1 MKISCKNTAFPRL
14 LQAIPHKFSLYYRLF
29 NEKVHVFPSN
39 IDYFVN
45 QSITLRKKQTAS
57 LISPFHPLKNRPFRE
72 AVHIRRLFIS
82 LAAAVALP
90 IAAPAA
96 SLLAQPLP
104 SLQGEGSGVGSV
116 SSPADTL
123 RLSLDD
129 CIALAR
135 RQSIDA
141 AIALADLRSAYWQW
155 RSYRADLLPEVSLS
169 GTAPSWNKRYSS
181 YQQADGSLSF
191 VRNDY
196 LGLDGALNI
205 TQKLWP
211 TGGTL
216 SVESSLDYLH
226 QSGSGGS
233 QNQFMSLPV
242 AVTLSQPL
250 FAVNHLKWNRRIEP
264 LRYREA
270 QARFLTETEQVAMQ
284 AISLYF
290 SLLLAGEQVNIARQN
305 LQTAEKLYEVAQAK
319 RRMGTISENDVLQLC
334 LDVLTARSALT
345 TAESTRQAAQFA
357 LCSFL
362 DIEAPIAA
370 TVPEVSPSGSAE
382 ATVPEA
388 SASGLRLSYTDV
400 LAHALANNAHA
411 TTMRRRQLE
420 ADYAVASARANRQSI
435 NLYAQVG
442 YTGTADN
449 LNSAYRN
456 LLSNQIVQVGITVPL
471 LDWGKRKGQ
480 RRLAESNR
488 DIVQGQLRQQSQD
501 FRQDIF
507 ILTEQFN
514 NQAEQLR
521 IAIEADTIAR
531 RRYHTN
537 VETFKIGSISTL
549 ELSDAQ
555 KAKDQARQNRIQQL
569 FNYWYYYYQLRS
581 IALWDF
587 ERDCDIT
594 ADIEKLVRQ

>member
-1 MKISCKNTAFPRL
+1 MIMIKLILFLVFFPL
-14 LQAIPHKFSLYYRLF
+14 VASA
-29 NEKVHVFPSN
+29 
-39 IDYFVN
+39 
-45 QSITLRKKQTAS
+45 QT
-57 LISPFHPLKNRPFRE
+57 
-72 AVHIRRLFIS
+72 
-82 LAAAVALP
+82 
-90 IAAPAA
+90 
-96 SLLAQPLP
+96 
-104 SLQGEGSGVGSV
+104 
-116 SSPADTL
+116 DTL
-123 RLSLDD
+123 HLTLDD
-129 CIALAR
+129 CIVMAR

-141 AIALADLRSAYWQW
+141 AVALGELRSAYWQW
-155 RSYRADLLPEVSLS
+155 RSYKADLLPEVSLQ

-196 LGLDGALNI
+196 LGLDGAVNI

-226 QSGSGGS
+226 QSGSSGS

-250 FAVNHLKWNRRIEP
+250 FGVNHLKWNRRIEP

-284 AISLYF
+284 AINLYF
-290 SLLLAGEQVNIARQN
+290 GLLLAGEQVNIARQN

-319 RRMGTISENDVLQLC
+319 RRMGTISENDVLQLR

-345 TAESTRQAAQFA
+345 NSESTRQARQFA
-357 LCSFL
+357 LRSFL
-362 DIEAPIAA
+362 DVEAPIAA
-370 TVPEVSPSGSAE
+370 TVPE
-382 ATVPEA
+382 A
-388 SASGLRLSYTDV
+388 SVLGLHLDYEDV
-400 LAHALANNAHA
+400 LAHALQNNALA
-411 TTMRRRQLE
+411 TTMRRRQME

-435 NLYAQVG
+435 NLYAQLG
-442 YTGTADN
+442 YTGTGDN
-449 LNSAYRN
+449 MNSAYRN
-456 LLSNQIVQVGITVPL
+456 LLSNEVVQVGITIPL

-488 DIVQGQLRQQSQD
+488 DIIQGQLRQQSQD

-521 IAIEADTIAR
+521 IACEADTIAR

-549 ELSDAQ
+549 ELSSAQ
-555 KAKDQARQNRIQQL
+555 TAKDQARQNRIQQL

-587 ERDCDIT
+587 ERGCELT
-594 ADIEKLVRQ
+594 ADVKRLIEH

>member
-1 MKISCKNTAFPRL
+1 MKFL
-14 LQAIPHKFSLYYRLF
+14 LIILATFGVLPMAA
-29 NEKVHVFPSN
+29 
-39 IDYFVN
+39 
-45 QSITLRKKQTAS
+45 QT
-57 LISPFHPLKNRPFRE
+57 
-72 AVHIRRLFIS
+72 
-82 LAAAVALP
+82 
-90 IAAPAA
+90 
-96 SLLAQPLP
+96 
-104 SLQGEGSGVGSV
+104 
-116 SSPADTL
+116 DTL
-123 RLSLDD
+123 RLTLDE
-129 CIALAR
+129 CITMAR

-141 AIALADLRSAYWQW
+141 AVALDELRSAYWQW
-155 RSYRADLLPEVSLS
+155 RSYKADLLPEVSLQ

-196 LGLDGALNI
+196 LGLDGAVNI

-226 QSGSGGS
+226 QSSNSSPTGGGREGA
-233 QNQFMSLPV
+233 NQFMSLPV

-250 FAVNHLKWNRRIEP
+250 FGVNHLKWNRRIEP

-290 SLLLAGEQVNIARQN
+290 GLLLAGEQVNIARQN

-319 RRMGTISENDVLQLC
+319 RRMGTISENDVLQLR
-334 LDVLTARSALT
+334 LDVLTASSALT
-345 TAESTRQAAQFA
+345 NSESTRQARQFA
-357 LCSFL
+357 LRSFL
-362 DIEAPIAA
+362 DIDVPI
-370 TVPEVSPSGSAE
+370 EVTEPKTHPLQTQQTLQTHPQPLPVREGSSYFQGE
-382 ATVPEA
+382 N
-388 SASGLRLSYTDV
+388 SADSLSTPLPRREGQGVGLLYEDV
-400 LAHALANNAHA
+400 LAHALQNNAHA
-411 TTMRRRQLE
+411 TTMRRRQME

-435 NLYAQVG
+435 NLYAQLG
-442 YTGTADN
+442 YTGTGDN
-449 LNSAYRN
+449 MNAAYRH
-456 LLSNQIVQVGITVPL
+456 LLGNEVVQVGITVPL

-480 RRLAESNR
+480 RKMAESNR
-488 DIVQGQLRQQSQD
+488 DIIQGQLRQQSQD
-501 FRQDIF
+501 FRQNIF

-521 IAIEADTIAR
+521 IACEADTIAR

-587 ERDCDIT
+587 EHGCEL
-594 ADIEKLVRQ
+594 IETLPPPLPESEGSNYLKQMK

>member
-1 MKISCKNTAFPRL
+1 MKRYAYFFIL
-14 LQAIPHKFSLYYRLF
+14 LLPLMGRA
-29 NEKVHVFPSN
+29 
-39 IDYFVN
+39 
-45 QSITLRKKQTAS
+45 QT
-57 LISPFHPLKNRPFRE
+57 
-72 AVHIRRLFIS
+72 
-82 LAAAVALP
+82 
-90 IAAPAA
+90 
-96 SLLAQPLP
+96 
-104 SLQGEGSGVGSV
+104 
-116 SSPADTL
+116 DTL
-123 RLSLDD
+123 HLSLDD
-129 CIALAR
+129 CITMAR
-135 RQSIDA
+135 RQSVQA
-141 AIALADLRSAYWQW
+141 AVALGELRSAYWQW

-169 GTAPSWNKRYSS
+169 GTTPSWNKRYSS

-196 LGLDGALNI
+196 LGLDGAVNI
-205 TQKLWP
+205 KQKLWP

-226 QSGSGGS
+226 QSGNGGS

-242 AVTLSQPL
+242 AITLSQPL
-250 FAVNHLKWNRRIEP
+250 FSVNHLKWNRRIEP

-290 SLLLAGEQVNIARQN
+290 GLLLAGEQVNISKQN

-319 RRMGTISENDVLQLC
+319 RRMGTISENDVLQLR

-345 TAESTRQAAQFA
+345 NSESTRQARQFA
-357 LCSFL
+357 LRSFL
-362 DIEAPIAA
+362 DVEADIDPIM
-370 TVPEVSPSGSAE
+370 PENLPLPSIGRE
-382 ATVPEA
+382 GQGV
-388 SASGLRLSYTDV
+388 GLSYADV
-400 LAHALANNAHA
+400 LAHALQNNALA
-411 TTMRRRQLE
+411 TTMRRRQME

-435 NLYAQVG
+435 NLYAQLG
-442 YTGTADN
+442 YTGTGENISA
-449 LNSAYRN
+449 AYRN
-456 LLSNQIVQVGITVPL
+456 LLSNEVVSVGITVPL

-488 DIVQGQLRQQSQD
+488 DIIQGQLRQQAQD

-521 IAIEADTIAR
+521 IACEADTIAR

-587 ERDCDIT
+587 ERGCDISE
-594 ADIEKLVRQ
+594 DFEKIIK

>member
-1 MKISCKNTAFPRL
+1 MN
-14 LQAIPHKFSLYYRLF
+14 RLF
-29 NEKVHVFPSN
+29 AF
-39 IDYFVN
+39 F
-45 QSITLRKKQTAS
+45 LAW
-57 LISPFHPLKNRPFRE
+57 LPL
-72 AVHIRRLFIS
+72 AV
-82 LAAAVALP
+82 
-90 IAAPAA
+90 
-96 SLLAQPLP
+96 LAQT
-104 SLQGEGSGVGSV
+104 
-116 SSPADTL
+116 DTL

-129 CIALAR
+129 CIAMAR

-141 AIALADLRSAYWQW
+141 AVALGELRSAYWQW

-196 LGLDGALNI
+196 LGLDGAVNI

-226 QSGSGGS
+226 QSGSSGS
-233 QNQFMSLPV
+233 GNQFMSLPV

-250 FAVNHLKWNRRIEP
+250 FSVNHLKWNRRIEP

-290 SLLLAGEQVNIARQN
+290 GLLLAGEQVNIARQN

-319 RRMGTISENDVLQLC
+319 RRMGTISENDVLQLR

-345 TAESTRQAAQFA
+345 NSESNRQTRQFA
-357 LCSFL
+357 LRSFL
-362 DIEAPIAA
+362 DVEADIEPV
-370 TVPEVSPSGSAE
+370 VPED
-382 ATVPEA
+382 VPQV
-388 SASGLRLSYTDV
+388 RLDYDNV
-400 LAHALANNAHA
+400 LNHALQNNALA
-411 TTMRRRQLE
+411 TTMRRRQME

-435 NLYAQVG
+435 NLYAQLG
-442 YTGTADN
+442 YTGTGDN
-449 LNSAYRN
+449 MNSAYRN
-456 LLSNQIVQVGITVPL
+456 LLSNEVVSVGITVPL

-488 DIVQGQLRQQSQD
+488 DIIQGQLRQQSQD

-521 IAIEADTIAR
+521 IACEADTIAR

-555 KAKDQARQNRIQQL
+555 TAKDKARQNRISQL
-569 FNYWYYYYQLRS
+569 YNYWYYYYQLRS

-587 ERDCDIT
+587 EKGCDLR
-594 ADIEKLVRQ
+594 ADIEKLIQQ

>member
-1 MKISCKNTAFPRL
+1 MNKVFAFFL
-14 LQAIPHKFSLYYRLF
+14 AWL
-29 NEKVHVFPSN
+29 
-39 IDYFVN
+39 
-45 QSITLRKKQTAS
+45 
-57 LISPFHPLKNRPFRE
+57 PL
-72 AVHIRRLFIS
+72 AV
-82 LAAAVALP
+82 
-90 IAAPAA
+90 
-96 SLLAQPLP
+96 LAQT
-104 SLQGEGSGVGSV
+104 
-116 SSPADTL
+116 DTL

-129 CIALAR
+129 CITMAR
-135 RQSIDA
+135 RQSVDA
-141 AIALADLRSAYWQW
+141 AVALGELRSAYWQW

-196 LGLDGALNI
+196 LGLDGAVNI

-233 QNQFMSLPV
+233 GNQFMSLPV

-250 FAVNHLKWNRRIEP
+250 FSVNHLKWNRRIEP

-290 SLLLAGEQVNIARQN
+290 GLLLAGEQVNIARQN

-319 RRMGTISENDVLQLC
+319 RRMGTISENDVLQLR

-345 TAESTRQAAQFA
+345 NSESNRQTRQFA
-357 LCSFL
+357 LRSFL
-362 DIEAPIAA
+362 DVEADIDPIM
-370 TVPEVSPSGSAE
+370 PENLPLPSLGRE
-382 ATVPEA
+382 GQGV
-388 SASGLRLSYTDV
+388 GLSYADV
-400 LAHALANNAHA
+400 LAHALQNNALA
-411 TTMRRRQLE
+411 TTMRRRQME

-435 NLYAQVG
+435 NLYAQLG
-442 YTGTADN
+442 YTGTGDN
-449 LNSAYRN
+449 MNSAYRN
-456 LLSNQIVQVGITVPL
+456 LLSNEVVSVGITVPL

-488 DIVQGQLRQQSQD
+488 DIIQGQLRQQSQD

-521 IAIEADTIAR
+521 IACEADTIAR

-549 ELSDAQ
+549 ELSSAQ
-555 KAKDQARQNRIQQL
+555 TAKDQARQNRIQQL

-587 ERDCDIT
+587 ERGCELT
-594 ADIEKLVRQ
+594 ADVERLIEH

>member
-1 MKISCKNTAFPRL
+1 MKRHYL
-14 LQAIPHKFSLYYRLF
+14 LFLALLP
-29 NEKVHVFPSN
+29 
-39 IDYFVN
+39 
-45 QSITLRKKQTAS
+45 
-57 LISPFHPLKNRPFRE
+57 LIGWAHE
-72 AVHIRRLFIS
+72 
-82 LAAAVALP
+82 
-90 IAAPAA
+90 
-96 SLLAQPLP
+96 
-104 SLQGEGSGVGSV
+104 
-116 SSPADTL
+116 DTL

-129 CIALAR
+129 CIMMAR

-141 AIALADLRSAYWQW
+141 AVALGELRSAYWQW

-196 LGLDGALNI
+196 LGLDGAVNI

-233 QNQFMSLPV
+233 GNQFMSLPV

-250 FAVNHLKWNRRIEP
+250 FSVNHLKWNRRIEP

-290 SLLLAGEQVNIARQN
+290 GLLLAGEQVNIARQN

-319 RRMGTISENDVLQLC
+319 RRMGTISENDVLQLR

-345 TAESTRQAAQFA
+345 NAVSNRQARQFA
-357 LCSFL
+357 LRSFL
-362 DIEAPIAA
+362 DVETDIEPS
-370 TVPEVSPSGSAE
+370 VPED
-382 ATVPEA
+382 VPQV
-388 SASGLRLSYTDV
+388 RLDYDNV
-400 LAHALANNAHA
+400 LSHALQNNALA
-411 TTMRRRQLE
+411 TTMRRRQME

-435 NLYAQVG
+435 NLYAQLG
-442 YTGTADN
+442 YTGTGDN
-449 LNSAYRN
+449 MNSAYRN
-456 LLSNQIVQVGITVPL
+456 LLSNEVVSVGITVPL

-488 DIVQGQLRQQSQD
+488 DIIQGQLRQQSQD

-521 IAIEADTIAR
+521 
-531 RRYHTN
+531 
-537 VETFKIGSISTL
+537 
-549 ELSDAQ
+549 
-555 KAKDQARQNRIQQL
+555 
-569 FNYWYYYYQLRS
+569 
-581 IALWDF
+581 
-587 ERDCDIT
+587 
-594 ADIEKLVRQ
+594 

>member
-1 MKISCKNTAFPRL
+1 MN
-14 LQAIPHKFSLYYRLF
+14 RLF
-29 NEKVHVFPSN
+29 TF
-39 IDYFVN
+39 F
-45 QSITLRKKQTAS
+45 LAW
-57 LISPFHPLKNRPFRE
+57 LPL
-72 AVHIRRLFIS
+72 AV
-82 LAAAVALP
+82 
-90 IAAPAA
+90 
-96 SLLAQPLP
+96 LAQT
-104 SLQGEGSGVGSV
+104 
-116 SSPADTL
+116 DTL

-129 CIALAR
+129 CIAMAR

-141 AIALADLRSAYWQW
+141 AVALGELRSAYWQW
-155 RSYRADLLPEVSLS
+155 RSYRADLLPEVSLQ

-196 LGLDGALNI
+196 LGMDGAVNI

-226 QSGSGGS
+226 QSSNSSPTGGS
-233 QNQFMSLPV
+233 REGANQFMSLPV

-250 FAVNHLKWNRRIEP
+250 FSVNHLKWNRRIEP

-270 QARFLTETEQVAMQ
+270 QARFLTETEQVAME

-290 SLLLAGEQVNIARQN
+290 GLLLAGEQVNIARQN

-319 RRMGTISENDVLQLC
+319 RRMGTISENDVLQLR

-345 TAESTRQAAQFA
+345 NSESTRQARQFA
-357 LCSFL
+357 LRSFL
-362 DIEAPIAA
+362 DVEADIEPS
-370 TVPEVSPSGSAE
+370 VPED
-382 ATVPEA
+382 VPQVC
-388 SASGLRLSYTDV
+388 LDYDNV
-400 LAHALANNAHA
+400 LDHALQNNALA
-411 TTMRRRQLE
+411 TTMRRRQME

-435 NLYAQVG
+435 NLYAQLG
-442 YTGTADN
+442 YTGTGEN
-449 LNSAYRN
+449 LNAAYRN
-456 LLSNQIVQVGITVPL
+456 LLSNEVVSVGITVPL

-480 RRLAESNR
+480 RRMAESNR
-488 DIVQGQLRQQSQD
+488 DIIQGQLRQQAQD
-501 FRQDIF
+501 FRQNIF

-521 IAIEADTIAR
+521 IACEADTIAR

-587 ERDCDIT
+587 EHDCELT
-594 ADIEKLVRQ
+594 ADVERLIEH

>member
-1 MKISCKNTAFPRL
+1 MNRVFAFFL
-14 LQAIPHKFSLYYRLF
+14 AWL
-29 NEKVHVFPSN
+29 
-39 IDYFVN
+39 
-45 QSITLRKKQTAS
+45 
-57 LISPFHPLKNRPFRE
+57 PL
-72 AVHIRRLFIS
+72 AV
-82 LAAAVALP
+82 
-90 IAAPAA
+90 
-96 SLLAQPLP
+96 LAQT
-104 SLQGEGSGVGSV
+104 
-116 SSPADTL
+116 DTL

-129 CIALAR
+129 CIAMAR

-141 AIALADLRSAYWQW
+141 AVALGELRSAYWQW

-196 LGLDGALNI
+196 LGLDGAVNI

-233 QNQFMSLPV
+233 GNQFMSLPV

-250 FAVNHLKWNRRIEP
+250 FSVNHLKWNRRIEP

-284 AISLYF
+284 AINLYF
-290 SLLLAGEQVNIARQN
+290 GLLLAGEQVNIARQN

-319 RRMGTISENDVLQLC
+319 RRMGTISENDVLQLR

-345 TAESTRQAAQFA
+345 NSESNRQARQFA
-357 LCSFL
+357 LRSFL
-362 DIEAPIAA
+362 DVEADIEPV
-370 TVPEVSPSGSAE
+370 VPED
-382 ATVPEA
+382 VPQV
-388 SASGLRLSYTDV
+388 RLDYDNV
-400 LAHALANNAHA
+400 LNHALQNNALA
-411 TTMRRRQLE
+411 TTMRRRQME
-420 ADYAVASARANRQSI
+420 ADYAVATARANRQSI
-435 NLYAQVG
+435 NLYAQLG
-442 YTGTADN
+442 YTGNADN
-449 LNSAYRN
+449 LNAAYRN
-456 LLSNQIVQVGITVPL
+456 LLSNEVVSVGITVPL

-480 RRLAESNR
+480 RRMAESNR

-521 IAIEADTIAR
+521 IACEADTIAR

-549 ELSDAQ
+549 ELSSAQ
-555 KAKDQARQNRIQQL
+555 TAKDQARQNRIQQL

-587 ERDCDIT
+587 ERGCDISE
-594 ADIEKLVRQ
+594 DFENIIK

>member
-1 MKISCKNTAFPRL
+1 MNRVFFLCLVL
-14 LQAIPHKFSLYYRLF
+14 LP
-29 NEKVHVFPSN
+29 
-39 IDYFVN
+39 YFG
-45 QSITLRKKQTAS
+45 
-57 LISPFHPLKNRPFRE
+57 
-72 AVHIRRLFIS
+72 
-82 LAAAVALP
+82 
-90 IAAPAA
+90 
-96 SLLAQPLP
+96 LAQT
-104 SLQGEGSGVGSV
+104 
-116 SSPADTL
+116 DTL

-129 CIALAR
+129 CIAMAR

-141 AIALADLRSAYWQW
+141 AVALGELRSAYWQW

-196 LGLDGALNI
+196 LGLDGAVNI

-226 QSGSGGS
+226 QSGNGGS
-233 QNQFMSLPV
+233 GNQFMSLPV

-250 FAVNHLKWNRRIEP
+250 FSVNHLKWNRRIEP

-290 SLLLAGEQVNIARQN
+290 GLLLAGEQVNISKQN

-319 RRMGTISENDVLQLC
+319 RRMGTISENDVLQLR

-345 TAESTRQAAQFA
+345 NSESNRQTRQFA
-357 LCSFL
+357 LRSFL
-362 DIEAPIAA
+362 DVEADIEPV
-370 TVPEVSPSGSAE
+370 VPED
-382 ATVPEA
+382 VPQV
-388 SASGLRLSYTDV
+388 RLDYDNV
-400 LAHALANNAHA
+400 LNHALQNNALA
-411 TTMRRRQLE
+411 TTMRRRQME

-435 NLYAQVG
+435 NLYAQLG
-442 YTGTADN
+442 YTGTGDN
-449 LNSAYRN
+449 MNSAYRN
-456 LLSNQIVQVGITVPL
+456 LLSNEVVSVGITVPL

-480 RRLAESNR
+480 RKMAESNR
-488 DIVQGQLRQQSQD
+488 DIIQGQLRQQSQD

-521 IAIEADTIAR
+521 IACEADTIAR

-549 ELSDAQ
+549 ELSSAQ
-555 KAKDQARQNRIQQL
+555 TAKDQARQNRIQQL

-587 ERDCDIT
+587 ERNCELT
-594 ADIEKLVRQ
+594 ADVERLIEH

>member
-1 MKISCKNTAFPRL
+1 MNKHWLRRICNAAAWSISICNALSISAQTDTLHLTLDECITMAR
-14 LQAIPHKFSLYYRLF
+14 R
-29 NEKVHVFPSN
+29 
-39 IDYFVN
+39 
-45 QSITLRKKQTAS
+45 QS
-57 LISPFHPLKNRPFRE
+57 
-72 AVHIRRLFIS
+72 VD
-82 LAAAVALP
+82 AAVAL
-90 IAAPAA
+90 
-96 SLLAQPLP
+96 
-104 SLQGEGSGVGSV
+104 GE
-116 SSPADTL
+116 
-123 RLSLDD
+123 
-129 CIALAR
+129 
-135 RQSIDA
+135 
-141 AIALADLRSAYWQW
+141 LRSAYWQW

-169 GTAPSWNKRYSS
+169 GTLPSYNKRYSS
-181 YQQADGSLSF
+181 YQQADGGLSF

-196 LGLDGALNI
+196 LGLDGAVNI

-226 QSGSGGS
+226 QTGSGMGGS
-233 QNQFMSLPV
+233 NQFMSLPV
-242 AVTLSQPL
+242 AITLSQPL
-250 FAVNHLKWNRRIEP
+250 FGTNHLKWDRRIEP

-290 SLLLAGEQVNIARQN
+290 GLLLAGEQVNIARQN

-319 RRMGTISENDVLQLC
+319 RSMGSISENDVLQMR
-334 LDVLTARSALT
+334 LDALTARTALT
-345 TAESTRQAAQFA
+345 NSESMWQASQFA
-357 LCSFL
+357 LRSFL
-362 DIEAPIAA
+362 DVEADIMPV
-370 TVPEVSPSGSAE
+370 VPEDIPQ
-382 ATVPEA
+382 
-388 SASGLRLSYTDV
+388 LRLVYEDV
-400 LAHALANNAHA
+400 LGHALRNNALA

-420 ADYAVASARANRQSI
+420 ADHAVASARANRQSI
-435 NLYAQVG
+435 NLYAQLG
-442 YTGTADN
+442 YTGTGDN
-449 LNSAYRN
+449 MSRAYRH
-456 LLSNQIVQVGITVPL
+456 LLSNEVVQVGITIPL

-480 RRLAESNR
+480 RRVAESNR
-488 DIVQGQLRQQSQD
+488 EIVQGQLRQQAQE
-501 FRQDIF
+501 FRQNIF

-521 IAIEADTIAR
+521 IACEADTIAR

-587 ERDCDIT
+587 ERGCNLS
-594 ADIEKLVRQ
+594 ADIEKLIK

>member
-1 MKISCKNTAFPRL
+1 MN
-14 LQAIPHKFSLYYRLF
+14 RLF
-29 NEKVHVFPSN
+29 TF
-39 IDYFVN
+39 F
-45 QSITLRKKQTAS
+45 LAW
-57 LISPFHPLKNRPFRE
+57 LPL
-72 AVHIRRLFIS
+72 AV
-82 LAAAVALP
+82 
-90 IAAPAA
+90 
-96 SLLAQPLP
+96 LAQT
-104 SLQGEGSGVGSV
+104 
-116 SSPADTL
+116 DTL

-129 CIALAR
+129 CIMMAR

-141 AIALADLRSAYWQW
+141 AVALGELRSAYWQW

-196 LGLDGALNI
+196 LGLDGAVNI

-233 QNQFMSLPV
+233 GNQFMSLPV

-250 FAVNHLKWNRRIEP
+250 FSVNHLKWNRRIEP

-290 SLLLAGEQVNIARQN
+290 GLLLAGEQVNIARQN

-319 RRMGTISENDVLQLC
+319 RRMGTISENDVLQLR

-345 TAESTRQAAQFA
+345 NSESTRQARQFA
-357 LCSFL
+357 LRSFL
-362 DIEAPIAA
+362 DVEADIEPS
-370 TVPEVSPSGSAE
+370 VPED
-382 ATVPEA
+382 VPQV
-388 SASGLRLSYTDV
+388 RLDYDNV
-400 LAHALANNAHA
+400 LNHALQNNALA
-411 TTMRRRQLE
+411 TTMRRRQME

-435 NLYAQVG
+435 NLYAQLG
-442 YTGTADN
+442 YTGTGDN
-449 LNSAYRN
+449 MNSAYRN
-456 LLSNQIVQVGITVPL
+456 LLSNEVVSVGITVPL

-488 DIVQGQLRQQSQD
+488 DIIQGQLRQQSQD

-521 IAIEADTIAR
+521 IACEADTIAR

-549 ELSDAQ
+549 ELSSAQ
-555 KAKDQARQNRIQQL
+555 TAKDQTRQNRIQQL

-587 ERDCDIT
+587 ERGCELT
-594 ADIEKLVRQ
+594 ADVERLIEH

>member
-1 MKISCKNTAFPRL
+1 MKRYAYFFIL
-14 LQAIPHKFSLYYRLF
+14 LLPLMGRA
-29 NEKVHVFPSN
+29 
-39 IDYFVN
+39 
-45 QSITLRKKQTAS
+45 QT
-57 LISPFHPLKNRPFRE
+57 
-72 AVHIRRLFIS
+72 
-82 LAAAVALP
+82 
-90 IAAPAA
+90 
-96 SLLAQPLP
+96 
-104 SLQGEGSGVGSV
+104 
-116 SSPADTL
+116 DTL
-123 RLSLDD
+123 HLSLDD
-129 CIALAR
+129 CIAMAR

-141 AIALADLRSAYWQW
+141 AVALGELRSAYWQW

-196 LGLDGALNI
+196 LGLDGAVNI

-226 QSGSGGS
+226 QSFSSPHSKGGAGGGS
-233 QNQFMSLPV
+233 NQFMSLPV

-250 FAVNHLKWNRRIEP
+250 FSVNHLKWNRRIEP

-290 SLLLAGEQVNIARQN
+290 GLLLAGEQVNIARQN

-319 RRMGTISENDVLQLC
+319 RRMGTISENDVLQLR

-345 TAESTRQAAQFA
+345 NSESTRQARQFA
-357 LCSFL
+357 LRSFL
-362 DIEAPIAA
+362 DVEAPIAA
-370 TVPEVSPSGSAE
+370 TVPE
-382 ATVPEA
+382 A
-388 SASGLRLSYTDV
+388 SALGLHLDYEDV
-400 LAHALANNAHA
+400 LAHALQNNALA
-411 TTMRRRQLE
+411 TTMRRRQME

-435 NLYAQVG
+435 NLYAQLG
-442 YTGTADN
+442 YTGTGDN
-449 LNSAYRN
+449 MNSAYRN
-456 LLSNQIVQVGITVPL
+456 LLSNEVVSVGITVPL

-488 DIVQGQLRQQSQD
+488 DIIQGQLRQQSQD

-521 IAIEADTIAR
+521 IACEADTIAR

-537 VETFKIGSISTL
+537 VETFKIGSISIL
-549 ELSDAQ
+549 ELSSAQ
-555 KAKDQARQNRIQQL
+555 TAKDQARQNRIQQL

-587 ERDCDIT
+587 ERGCELT
-594 ADIEKLVRQ
+594 ADVERLIEH

>member
-1 MKISCKNTAFPRL
+1 MKRHYL
-14 LQAIPHKFSLYYRLF
+14 LFLALLP
-29 NEKVHVFPSN
+29 
-39 IDYFVN
+39 
-45 QSITLRKKQTAS
+45 
-57 LISPFHPLKNRPFRE
+57 LIGWAHE
-72 AVHIRRLFIS
+72 
-82 LAAAVALP
+82 
-90 IAAPAA
+90 
-96 SLLAQPLP
+96 
-104 SLQGEGSGVGSV
+104 
-116 SSPADTL
+116 DTL

-129 CIALAR
+129 CIMMAR

-141 AIALADLRSAYWQW
+141 AVALGELRSAYWQW

-196 LGLDGALNI
+196 LGLDGAVNI

-233 QNQFMSLPV
+233 GNQFMSLPV

-250 FAVNHLKWNRRIEP
+250 FSVNHLKWNRRIEP

-290 SLLLAGEQVNIARQN
+290 GLLLAGEQVNIARQN

-319 RRMGTISENDVLQLC
+319 RRMGTISENDVLQLR

-345 TAESTRQAAQFA
+345 NSESNRQTRQFA
-357 LCSFL
+357 LRSFL
-362 DIEAPIAA
+362 DVEADIEPV
-370 TVPEVSPSGSAE
+370 VPEG
-382 ATVPEA
+382 VPQV
-388 SASGLRLSYTDV
+388 RLDYDNV
-400 LAHALANNAHA
+400 LNHALQNNALA
-411 TTMRRRQLE
+411 TTMRRRQME

-435 NLYAQVG
+435 NLYAQLG
-442 YTGTADN
+442 YTGTGDN
-449 LNSAYRN
+449 MNSAYRN
-456 LLSNQIVQVGITVPL
+456 LLSNEVVSVGITVPL

-488 DIVQGQLRQQSQD
+488 DIIQGQLRQQSQD

-521 IAIEADTIAR
+521 IACEADTIAR

-549 ELSDAQ
+549 ELSSAQ
-555 KAKDQARQNRIQQL
+555 TAKDQARQNRIQQL

-587 ERDCDIT
+587 EHGCELT
-594 ADIEKLVRQ
+594 ADVERLIEH

>member
-1 MKISCKNTAFPRL
+1 MK
-14 LQAIPHKFSLYYRLF
+14 AI
-29 NEKVHVFPSN
+29 
-39 IDYFVN
+39 
-45 QSITLRKKQTAS
+45 
-57 LISPFHPLKNRPFRE
+57 LI
-72 AVHIRRLFIS
+72 
-82 LAAAVALP
+82 
-90 IAAPAA
+90 
-96 SLLAQPLP
+96 LLATFGHLSMTAQT
-104 SLQGEGSGVGSV
+104 
-116 SSPADTL
+116 DTI
-123 RLSLDD
+123 RLTLDD
-129 CIALAR
+129 CIAMAR

-141 AIALADLRSAYWQW
+141 AVALGELRSAYWQW

-196 LGLDGALNI
+196 LGLDGAVNI

-233 QNQFMSLPV
+233 GNQFMSLPV

-250 FAVNHLKWNRRIEP
+250 FSVNHLKWNRRIEP

-290 SLLLAGEQVNIARQN
+290 GLLLAGEQVNISKQN

-319 RRMGTISENDVLQLC
+319 RRMGTISENDVLQLR

-345 TAESTRQAAQFA
+345 NSESNRQTRQFA
-357 LCSFL
+357 LRSFL
-362 DIEAPIAA
+362 DVEADIDPIM
-370 TVPEVSPSGSAE
+370 PENLPLPSLGRE
-382 ATVPEA
+382 GQGV
-388 SASGLRLSYTDV
+388 GLSYEDV
-400 LAHALANNAHA
+400 LAHALRNNALA
-411 TTMRRRQLE
+411 TTMRRRQME

-435 NLYAQVG
+435 NLYAQLG
-442 YTGTADN
+442 YTGTGEN
-449 LNSAYRN
+449 MNSAYRN
-456 LLSNQIVQVGITVPL
+456 LLSNEVVSVGITVPL

-488 DIVQGQLRQQSQD
+488 DIIQGQLRQQSQD

-514 NQAEQLR
+514 NPAEQLR
-521 IAIEADTIAR
+521 IACEADTIAR

-549 ELSDAQ
+549 ELSSAQ
-555 KAKDQARQNRIQQL
+555 TAKDQARQNRIQQL
-569 FNYWYYYYQLRS
+569 FNYWYYYYQL
-581 IALWDF
+581 
-587 ERDCDIT
+587 
-594 ADIEKLVRQ
+594 

>member
-1 MKISCKNTAFPRL
+1 MLIAL
-14 LQAIPHKFSLYYRLF
+14 LPFSVAIGGSSQS
-29 NEKVHVFPSN
+29 EASQGPS
-39 IDYFVN
+39 
-45 QSITLRKKQTAS
+45 A
-57 LISPFHPLKNRPFRE
+57 
-72 AVHIRRLFIS
+72 
-82 LAAAVALP
+82 
-90 IAAPAA
+90 
-96 SLLAQPLP
+96 
-104 SLQGEGSGVGSV
+104 
-116 SSPADTL
+116 PADTL

-129 CIALAR
+129 CIAMAR
-135 RQSIDA
+135 RQSINA
-141 AIALADLRSAYWQW
+141 AVALGELRSAYWQW
-155 RSYRADLLPEVSLS
+155 RSYRADLLPEVSLQ

-196 LGLDGALNI
+196 LGLDGSLHI

-290 SLLLAGEQVNIARQN
+290 GLLLAGEQVNIARQN

-319 RRMGTISENDVLQLC
+319 RRMGTISENDVLQLR

-345 TAESTRQAAQFA
+345 NSESTRQARQFA
-357 LCSFL
+357 LRSFL
-362 DIEAPIAA
+362 DIDVPI
-370 TVPEVSPSGSAE
+370 EVTEPKTHPLPLPVREGSGYSQGE
-382 ATVPEA
+382 NGNDNQGE
-388 SASGLRLSYTDV
+388 RLSTPLPRREGQGVGLLYEDV
-400 LAHALANNAHA
+400 LAHALQNNALA
-411 TTMRRRQLE
+411 TTMRRRQME

-435 NLYAQVG
+435 NLYAQLG
-442 YTGTADN
+442 YTGTGDN
-449 LNSAYRN
+449 MNSAYRN
-456 LLSNQIVQVGITVPL
+456 LLSNEVVSVGITVPL

-488 DIVQGQLRQQSQD
+488 DIIQGQLRQQSQD

-521 IAIEADTIAR
+521 IACEADTIAR

-549 ELSDAQ
+549 ELSSAQ
-555 KAKDQARQNRIQQL
+555 TAKDQARQNRIQQL

-587 ERDCDIT
+587 ERGCDIT
-594 ADIEKLVRQ
+594 TDIEKLCKE

>member
-1 MKISCKNTAFPRL
+1 MNRVFAFFL
-14 LQAIPHKFSLYYRLF
+14 AWL
-29 NEKVHVFPSN
+29 
-39 IDYFVN
+39 
-45 QSITLRKKQTAS
+45 
-57 LISPFHPLKNRPFRE
+57 PL
-72 AVHIRRLFIS
+72 AV
-82 LAAAVALP
+82 
-90 IAAPAA
+90 
-96 SLLAQPLP
+96 LAQT
-104 SLQGEGSGVGSV
+104 
-116 SSPADTL
+116 DTL

-129 CIALAR
+129 CIAMAR

-141 AIALADLRSAYWQW
+141 AVALGELRSAYWQW
-155 RSYRADLLPEVSLS
+155 RSYRADLLPEVSLQ

-196 LGLDGALNI
+196 LGLDGAVNI

-242 AVTLSQPL
+242 AVTLHQPL
-250 FAVNHLKWNRRIEP
+250 FAVNHLKWDRRIEP

-290 SLLLAGEQVNIARQN
+290 GLLLAGEQVNIARQN

-319 RRMGTISENDVLQLC
+319 RRMGTISENDVLQLR

-345 TAESTRQAAQFA
+345 NSESTRQARQFA
-357 LCSFL
+357 LRSFL
-362 DIEAPIAA
+362 DVEADIEPS
-370 TVPEVSPSGSAE
+370 VPED
-382 ATVPEA
+382 VPQV
-388 SASGLRLSYTDV
+388 RLDYDNV
-400 LAHALANNAHA
+400 LSHALQNNALA
-411 TTMRRRQLE
+411 TTMRRRQME
-420 ADYAVASARANRQSI
+420 ADYAVASTRANRQSI
-435 NLYAQVG
+435 NLYAQLG
-442 YTGTADN
+442 YTGTGENISA
-449 LNSAYRN
+449 AYRH
-456 LLSNQIVQVGITVPL
+456 LLSNEVVSVGITVPL

-488 DIVQGQLRQQSQD
+488 DIIQGQLRQQSQD

-521 IAIEADTIAR
+521 IACEADTIAR

-549 ELSDAQ
+549 ELSSAQ
-555 KAKDQARQNRIQQL
+555 TAKDQARQNRIQQL

-587 ERDCDIT
+587 ERGCELT
-594 ADIEKLVRQ
+594 ADVERLIEH

>member
-1 MKISCKNTAFPRL
+1 MN
-14 LQAIPHKFSLYYRLF
+14 RLF
-29 NEKVHVFPSN
+29 TF
-39 IDYFVN
+39 F
-45 QSITLRKKQTAS
+45 LAW
-57 LISPFHPLKNRPFRE
+57 LPL
-72 AVHIRRLFIS
+72 AV
-82 LAAAVALP
+82 
-90 IAAPAA
+90 
-96 SLLAQPLP
+96 LAQT
-104 SLQGEGSGVGSV
+104 
-116 SSPADTL
+116 DTL

-129 CIALAR
+129 CIAMAR

-141 AIALADLRSAYWQW
+141 AVALGELRSAYWQW
-155 RSYRADLLPEVSLS
+155 RSYRADLLPEVSLQ

-196 LGLDGALNI
+196 LGLDGAVNI

-233 QNQFMSLPV
+233 GNQFMSLPV

-250 FAVNHLKWNRRIEP
+250 FSVNHLKWNRRIEP

-290 SLLLAGEQVNIARQN
+290 GLLLAGEQVNISKQN

-319 RRMGTISENDVLQLC
+319 RRMGTISENDVLQLR

-345 TAESTRQAAQFA
+345 NSESNRQTRQFA
-357 LCSFL
+357 LRSFL
-362 DIEAPIAA
+362 DVEADIEPV
-370 TVPEVSPSGSAE
+370 VPED
-382 ATVPEA
+382 VPQVC
-388 SASGLRLSYTDV
+388 LDYDNV
-400 LAHALANNAHA
+400 LNHALQNNALA
-411 TTMRRRQLE
+411 TTMRRRQME

-435 NLYAQVG
+435 NLYAQLG
-442 YTGTADN
+442 YTGTGDN
-449 LNSAYRN
+449 MNSAYRN
-456 LLSNQIVQVGITVPL
+456 LLSNEVVSVGITVPL

-488 DIVQGQLRQQSQD
+488 DIIQGQLRQQSQD

-521 IAIEADTIAR
+521 IACEADTIAR

-549 ELSDAQ
+549 ELSSAQ
-555 KAKDQARQNRIQQL
+555 TAKDQARQNRIQQL

-587 ERDCDIT
+587 ERGCELT
-594 ADIEKLVRQ
+594 ADVERLIEH

>member
-1 MKISCKNTAFPRL
+1 MNRHWFRRVCNTAALSISICNALSTSAQPDTLHLTLDECITMAR
-14 LQAIPHKFSLYYRLF
+14 R
-29 NEKVHVFPSN
+29 
-39 IDYFVN
+39 
-45 QSITLRKKQTAS
+45 QS
-57 LISPFHPLKNRPFRE
+57 
-72 AVHIRRLFIS
+72 VD
-82 LAAAVALP
+82 AAVAL
-90 IAAPAA
+90 
-96 SLLAQPLP
+96 
-104 SLQGEGSGVGSV
+104 GE
-116 SSPADTL
+116 
-123 RLSLDD
+123 
-129 CIALAR
+129 
-135 RQSIDA
+135 
-141 AIALADLRSAYWQW
+141 LRSAYWQW
-155 RSYRADLLPEVSLS
+155 RSYKADLLPEVSLS
-169 GTAPSWNKRYSS
+169 GTLPSYNKRYSS
-181 YQQADGSLSF
+181 YQQADGGLSF

-196 LGLDGALNI
+196 LGLDGSLNI

-226 QSGSGGS
+226 QTGSGMGS
-233 QNQFMSLPV
+233 SNQLMSLPV
-242 AVTLSQPL
+242 AITLSQPL
-250 FAVNHLKWNRRIEP
+250 FGTNHLKWNRRIEP

-290 SLLLAGEQVNIARQN
+290 GLLLAGEQVNIARQN

-319 RRMGTISENDVLQLC
+319 RRMGSISENDVLQMR

-345 TAESTRQAAQFA
+345 NSESTRQASQFA
-357 LCSFL
+357 LRSFL
-362 DIEAPIAA
+362 DVEADIMPA
-370 TVPEVSPSGSAE
+370 VPEDIPQ
-382 ATVPEA
+382 
-388 SASGLRLSYTDV
+388 LRLVYDDV
-400 LAHALANNAHA
+400 LGHALRNNALA

-420 ADYAVASARANRQSI
+420 ADHAVASARANRQSI
-435 NLYAQVG
+435 NLYAQLG
-442 YTGTADN
+442 YTGTGDN
-449 LNSAYRN
+449 MSSAYRH
-456 LLSNQIVQVGITVPL
+456 LLSNEVVQVGVTIPL

-480 RRLAESNR
+480 RKLAESNR
-488 DIVQGQLRQQSQD
+488 DIVQGQLRQQAQE
-501 FRQDIF
+501 FRQNIF

-521 IAIEADTIAR
+521 IACEADTIAR

-587 ERDCDIT
+587 ERGCELT